1 MLTKVQKIID
11 NLWWM
16 FVLQGVLTVAFG
28 LLALFLPGITLVT
41 LVYLFA
47 AYIAT
52 LGLVLLLRAL
62 FHRRKESSW
71 WFTGL
76 MGLVGIGAGI
86 YLLYYPQ
93 VAIGTFLGIIGLL
106 LLVRGVFDLALAAYV
121 VKTTDGRILW
131 IISGAVGI
139 IAAIVL
145 WRYPVETGVAFVW
158 VLGLYAL
165 IAGTVG
171 LIYAYRARGYINK
184 INLTL
189 NMKK

>member
-1 MLTKVQKIID
+1 MLTKVQKMID

-28 LLALFLPGITLVT
+28 FVALLLPDITLIT

-47 AYIAT
+47 AYIVV
-52 LGLVLLLRAL
+52 LGVVLLLRGIL
-62 FHRRKESSW
+62 RRNKESSW
-71 WFTGL
+71 WFAVL
-76 MGLVGIGAGI
+76 MGVVGIAAGV

-93 VAIGTFLGIIGLL
+93 VAVGTFLGVIGLL

-121 VKTTDGRILW
+121 IKTRDGRILW
-131 IISGAVGI
+131 IISGVVGV

-165 IAGTVG
+165 IAGTVS
-171 LIYAYRARGYINK
+171 LIYAYRARSYID
-184 INLTL
+184 
-189 NMKK
+189 NMKLKLKRK